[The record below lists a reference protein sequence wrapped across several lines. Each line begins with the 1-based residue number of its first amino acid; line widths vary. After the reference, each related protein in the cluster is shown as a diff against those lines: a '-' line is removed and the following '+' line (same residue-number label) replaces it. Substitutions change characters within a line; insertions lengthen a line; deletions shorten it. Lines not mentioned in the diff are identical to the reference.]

1 MPGRE
6 DQSTVQ
12 RFQKVVADVP
22 FRFATLRVIP
32 LNKRHFNS
40 RVLPQELTECYGLIK
55 VSHEPTRW

>member
-1 MPGRE
+1 MPGGE

-32 LNKRHFNS
+32 LK
-40 RVLPQELTECYGLIK
+40 
-55 VSHEPTRW
+55 